1 MADDDS
7 EEDAQTADTEESE
20 PILGGQMVTNGKEPD
35 TEDSE
40 EFDTLSEG

>member
-7 EEDAQTADTEESE
+7 EEDTQTDDTEESD
-20 PILGGQMVTNGKEPD
+20 PILGGQMVTNSKDPD